1 MALDINFHSGASSPC
16 SLWSS
21 EGQCSEQA
29 LQAGLCSPLAQ
40 CCCAK
45 RCQVQHLLLLLSVWK
60 INWDFF
66 LIYIY
71 IYEQNGPCSHSCSLS
86 KIFCHELVEK
96 ERFLAEIKGVT
107 FKEGDSKK
115 SGKDKRDVRICI
127 GRSGE
132 GRNRGRLHKCN
143 VLGTYPSAL

>member
-1 MALDINFHSGASSPC
+1 MLRAGTA
-16 SLWSS
+16 
-21 EGQCSEQA
+21 GRA
-29 LQAGLCSPLAQ
+29 LQPLGSVLLCKKMPGTAPLIAAFCLENQ
-40 CCCAK
+40 
-45 RCQVQHLLLLLSVWK
+45 LG
-60 INWDFF
+60 FF
-66 LIYIY
+66 FNIYIY